1 MSIFDKVAKAI
12 MPPESAE
19 DRAEARRKAEAM
31 AAECP
36 FLADVLDH
44 HRQIEQAFVAG
55 LSANDAASRTA
66 AVKRLASILGAHA
79 NAEEAVLYPAM
90 ADNDEKAHA
99 AMAYQEQAMTKI
111 ELAKLE
117 LLEPMSQEWKDKLE
131 HIQGAVAHHMYEE
144 EGTWFP
150 ELIDQIP
157 QAQHQHVITRFREEF
172 ERYSGGNTG
181 SMSASEPADARE
193 LA

>member
-1 MSIFDKVAKAI
+1 MSIFDKVASAV

-55 LSANDAASRTA
+55 LSANDAVSRTA
-66 AVKRLASILGAHA
+66 AVKRLAAILGAHA

-90 ADNDEKAHA
+90 ADNHEKGHA
-99 AMAYQEQAMTKI
+99 GMAYQEQAMTKI
-111 ELAKLE
+111 QLAKLE
-117 LLEPMSQEWKDKLE
+117 MIEPMSQEWNDKLE

-150 ELIDQIP
+150 ELIEQIP
-157 QAQHQHVITRFREEF
+157 EAQHQHVIKRFREEF
-172 ERYSGGNTG
+172 DRYSGG
-181 SMSASEPADARE
+181 SQSAMSSSQPADARE

>member
-1 MSIFDKVAKAI
+1 MSIVDKIAAKV

-55 LSANDAASRTA
+55 LSANDAPSRTA
-66 AVKRLASILGAHA
+66 ACKRLGMILGAHA
-79 NAEEAVLYPAM
+79 AAEEAVLYPAM
-90 ADNDEKAHA
+90 ADNDAKAHA
-99 AMAYQEQAMTKI
+99 SIGYEEQAMVKVQ
-111 ELAKLE
+111 LAKLE
-117 LLEPMSQEWKDKLE
+117 MIEPMSQEWRDKLE

-150 ELIDQIP
+150 ELIEAIP
-157 QAQHQHVITRFREEF
+157 PAQHSHVIKRFREEF
-172 ERYSGGNTG
+172 ERFSGG
-181 SMSASEPADARE
+181 SASAMSASDPADARE

>member
-1 MSIFDKVAKAI
+1 MSIFDKIAATI

-44 HRQIEQAFVAG
+44 HRQIEQAFAACSSAG
-55 LSANDAASRTA
+55 DPGSRAA
-66 AVKRLASILGAHA
+66 AVRRLAAILTGHA
-79 NAEEAVLYPAM
+79 NAEEAVLYPAV
-90 ADNDEKAHA
+90 AEHDGKAHA
-99 AMAYQEQAMTKI
+99 AMAYQEQAMTKV

-117 LLEPMSQEWKDKLE
+117 MLDPMSQEWADKLE
-131 HIQGAVAHHMYEE
+131 HIEGAVRHHMYQE

-150 ELIDQIP
+150 ELIENIP
-157 QAQHQHVITRFREEF
+157 EAEHQHVIMRFREEF
-172 ERYSGGNTG
+172 ERYAGGAN
-181 SMSASEPADARE
+181 AAPEPTDVRE

>member
-1 MSIFDKVAKAI
+1 MSVFDKIAAKV
-12 MPPESAE
+12 MPPESDE

-66 AVKRLASILGAHA
+66 AVKRLGMILGAHA

-90 ADNDEKAHA
+90 ADNHEKGHA
-99 AMAYQEQAMTKI
+99 GMAYQEQAMTKI

-117 LLEPMSQEWKDKLE
+117 LIEPMSQEWKDKLE

-150 ELIDQIP
+150 ELIEQIP
-157 QAQHQHVITRFREEF
+157 EAQHSHVIKRFREEF
-172 ERYSGGNTG
+172 ERFSGGSTG
-181 SMSASEPADARE
+181 AMSASQPADARE